1 MFKKTTMK
9 KLLILLVVALVAC
22 NKGFLDRAATTQ
34 QQDVDIFTNFTMTDQ
49 VINNLYS
56 KIKGPYTYLAGYNLS
71 SATDDAE
78 DASSW
83 MASQSFNNGGYTG
96 SNNPIGN
103 TWRDNYVAIRQAN
116 TILQNIKKYST
127 PDDPNN
133 IGSLSNR
140 VGEVFY
146 LRAWF
151 LSELIRQFGGVII
164 VNSVLDQADMEGL
177 NQTRDSYDSCVA
189 QIVADCDSAV
199 ARVQTTYPSNQIGRV
214 TRGACMAL
222 KARMLLYSASPLWA
236 NAGKTSFLAD
246 IKSNSVTSD
255 PAKWQRAAEAAK
267 AVIDLGVY
275 QLEPN
280 LAARQTMFKQNTLLS
295 PEVIW
300 MRMKETDIAMDKYL
314 FPYGSSG
321 WSGCAPTQNLVDDY
335 EMNNGLPISD
345 AGSGYNEATPYVNRD
360 PRFYTDISYNGASWK
375 GRKIQTYAGGLDE
388 QSTQTDRTRTG
399 YFARKLADEQV
410 TIGGSGQAR
419 IIHGIIFR
427 LPELYLS
434 YAEALNEYDPGNADI
449 AKYVNLVRNRAGQVS
464 LPAGLTQAEMRERI
478 HHERRIE
485 LVFENHRFW
494 DVRRWKI
501 AETTQTAIY
510 GMKPVADASAP
521 DGYRYDRFK
530 VEDRVW
536 RNPMYVL
543 PVTTD
548 ETLRNPN
555 LAQNEGW

>member
-1 MFKKTTMK
+1 MK
-9 KLLILLVVALVAC
+9 KSFILFILGVAMLTSC
-22 NKGFLDRAATTQ
+22 KKGFLDRAATTQ

-56 KIKGPYTYLAGYNLS
+56 KVKGPYTYLQGYS
-71 SATDDAE
+71 MSGATDEAK

-83 MASQSFNNGGYTG
+83 MASQTFNNGSYSGN
-96 SNNPIGN
+96 NNPLGN
-103 TWRDNYVAIRQAN
+103 TYRNNYVAIRQAN
-116 TILQNIKKYST
+116 TILENIRKYNT

-133 IGSLSNR
+133 IGFLSNR
-140 VGEVFY
+140 IGEVFF

-151 LSELIRQFGGVII
+151 LAELTRQFGGVII
-164 VNSVLDQADMEGL
+164 ANQSIDQTDTEGL
-177 NQTRDSYDSCVA
+177 NQRRSTYDSCIA
-189 QIVADCDSAV
+189 QIVADCDSAI
-199 ARVQTTYPSNQIGRV
+199 ARLPLNYPSNQIGRV
-214 TRGACMAL
+214 TRGTCMAL

-236 NAGKTSFLAD
+236 IAGKTGYFAD
-246 IKSNSVTSD
+246 IKTGNTASD
-255 PAKWQRAAEAAK
+255 PVKWQQAAAAAK
-267 AVIDLGVY
+267 EVIGLNIY
-275 QLEPN
+275 QLEPT
-280 LAARQTMFKQNTLLS
+280 LAARQSMFKQNTLIS

-300 MRMKETDIAMDKYL
+300 VRMKETDIAMDKYL

-321 WSGCAPTQNLVDDY
+321 WSGSAPTQNLVDDY
-335 EMNNGLPISD
+335 EMNNGLAITD
-345 AGSGYNEATPYVNRD
+345 AASGYNAARPYINRD
-360 PRFYTDISYNGASWK
+360 PRFYTDILYNGAAWK

-399 YFARKLADEQV
+399 YYTRKLSDEQL

-419 IIHGIIFR
+419 IIHGIVFR
-427 LPELYLS
+427 LPEIFLS

-449 AKYVNLVRNRAGQVS
+449 AKYVNLIRNRAGV
-464 LPAGLTQAEMRERI
+464 PAIPEGLTQAEMRERI

-485 LVFENHRFW
+485 LVFENQRFW

-501 AETTQTAIY
+501 AEYTETTIY
-510 GMKPVADASAP
+510 GMKAITDATAP
-521 DGYRYDRFK
+521 DGFRYEKFK

-536 RNPMYVL
+536 RNSMYVL

-555 LAQNEGW
+555 LEQNEGW